1 MTATQFCF
9 VRHGETSWNAERR
22 LQGHLDIPLNEKGKK
37 QASLTARG
45 LSAHRFDRIYSSDL
59 LRTRETAQHASE
71 ALGVAIQVQPAL
83 RERHFGLFQGMT
95 YQEAEQKHPEAYR
108 RFHGRDEHYTPPE
121 GGESLLSLSLRVKH
135 CLEAIA
141 RQHPGEKVL
150 IVTHGGVLDVVHRLA
165 TGKDLA
171 SPRDFTIPNAALNW
185 LEWQNGHWAMLE
197 WADQSHLDQNGLD
210 EL

>member
-9 VRHGETSWNAERR
+9 VRHGETNWNAERR

-45 LSAHRFDRIYSSDL
+45 LRAHQFDRIYSSDL
-59 LRTRETAQHASE
+59 LRTRETARHASE
-71 ALGVAIQVQPAL
+71 ALGLDVHMQPAL
-83 RERHFGLFQGMT
+83 RERHFGLFQGLT
-95 YQEAEQKHPEAYR
+95 YQEAEQNHPEAYR
-108 RFHGRDEHYTPPE
+108 RFHGREAHYTPPE
-121 GGESLLSLSLRVKH
+121 GGESLLALSLRVKH

-141 RQHPGEKVL
+141 RKHPGEKVL
-150 IVTHGGVLDVVHRLA
+150 IVTHGGVLDVVHRMA

-171 SPRDFTIPNAALNW
+171 APRDFSIPNAALNW

-197 WADQSHLDQNGLD
+197 WADQSHLDQDGLD